1 VAGTGAQGR
10 DARDG
15 GVSRPAA
22 TSSDVARLAGV
33 SQKTVSRVMNNEP
46 YVREELRTRVLRA
59 AQQLGYRPNGAA
71 RSLTSGR
78 SRRLGVI
85 SLGARLYGPMTMLV
99 AIERSAR
106 RLGYSVSV
114 AHTTEDDEHSTAE
127 AIDSLLEQGVDG
139 IVLSEAIDEGSPVK
153 VWLDVP
159 ILTIGRF
166 PGLVAARRIRSAEKS
181 DRSGYVATRHLIDLG
196 HTEIRHVSGP
206 GQWWASRD
214 RADGWRSALTE
225 AGLPVAEPVAG
236 DWSCA
241 SGYEAGLRLAADE
254 AMTAVFVAN
263 DDMAIGL
270 VRALHERGRRVPDEV
285 SVVGMDDIPAAR
297 FQQPALTTVAQD
309 FDAVATEGVGL
320 LVEEIVNP
328 GSAERVLR
336 EVDPPLVVRES
347 SGRPRVG

>member
-1 VAGTGAQGR
+1 
-10 DARDG
+10 
-15 GVSRPAA
+15 
-22 TSSDVARLAGV
+22 
-33 SQKTVSRVMNNEP
+33 M
-46 YVREELRTRVLRA
+46 
-59 AQQLGYRPNGAA
+59 
-71 RSLTSGR
+71 
-78 SRRLGVI
+78 
-85 SLGARLYGPMTMLV
+85 
-99 AIERSAR
+99 
-106 RLGYSVSV
+106 

-139 IVLSEAIDEGSPVK
+139 IVLSEAVDEGSPVK

-214 RADGWRSALTE
+214 RAFGWRSALTE
-225 AGLPVAEPVAG
+225 AGLPVAEPVEG

-254 AMTAVFVAN
+254 AMTAIFVAN

-285 SVVGMDDIPAAR
+285 SVVGMDDIPTAR

-309 FDAVATEGVGL
+309 FDAVATEGIGS
-320 LVEEIVNP
+320 LVDEIANP

-347 SGRPRVG
+347 SPRLGGG